1 MKIAASLVA
10 RCASGFSLA
19 AMLAGA
25 ALAGCAGGTPF
36 PAGAPTA
43 PRNCVVAIAP
53 AGTET
58 IGVNLTNPVQ
68 NACTDPT
75 YQTVKGY
82 FGGST
87 VTASQVVSV
96 TASATDV
103 ISFAN
108 LDVQPHTANDL
119 GAWSGA
125 FPQVTPNPNKTPSP
139 ANTDISSPKFT
150 TGAINPGSTSLNYI
164 ADVPGVYVLG
174 CAFHYNSDDMRT
186 IIIVM

>member
-1 MKIAASLVA
+1 MKIAASPAA
-10 RCASGFSLA
+10 RCASLVSLSA
-19 AMLAGA
+19 LLAGA
-25 ALAGCAGGTPF
+25 AIAGCAGGTPF
-36 PAGAPTA
+36 PVAVP
-43 PRNCVVAIAP
+43 PPPHNCVVAISQAS
-53 AGTET
+53 TQT

-75 YQTVKGY
+75 YQAVKGY

-87 VTASQVVSV
+87 VAASQVISV

-103 ISFAN
+103 IVFMN

-119 GAWSGA
+119 GTWSGA
-125 FPQVTPNPNKTPSP
+125 YPQVTPNPNKTPSP

-174 CAFHYNSDDMRT
+174 CAFHYNTDDMRT